1 MPVKRPRGAWTAQA
15 SGGYKAVT
23 QIPVDPRGVAR
34 LMAVVVAS
42 IASLSLAG
50 QFFKHM
56 LGYDYVMGFVPLF
69 DLNGER
75 NVPTWFSSSMLLLC
89 CVLLAAIAHSEGRE
103 GGRDVLH
110 WRLLSAIFLFMSVDE
125 AVQIHEQTIDPL
137 RSVFG
142 TGGIF
147 HYAWSVLGLAFVLA
161 FAVVYFPFVARLDA
175 RTRRLFVVSGALF
188 VGGALGMEFVQGWHD
203 GLYGMDG
210 TTALITTVE
219 EVLEM
224 SGVVVFV
231 YALLS
236 RLGSHGSVVRFCAGE
251 EAASQVQRA
260 LPESAKVSPPTG
272 TKRQS

>member
-1 MPVKRPRGAWTAQA
+1 MTR
-15 SGGYKAVT
+15 
-23 QIPVDPRGVAR
+23 IPVDPRGVAR
-34 LMAVVVAS
+34 LMAVVVLS

-50 QFFKHM
+50 QFLKHA
-56 LGYDYVMGFVPLF
+56 LGHDYLFGFVPLF

-75 NVPTWFSSSMLLLC
+75 NVPAWFSSSMLLLC
-89 CVLLAAIAHSEGRE
+89 SVLLAAVASSEGRG
-103 GGRDVLH
+103 GGRDVLR
-110 WRLLSAIFLFMSVDE
+110 WRVLSAVFLCMSVDE

-147 HYAWSVLGLAFVLA
+147 HYAWSIAGLAFVLV
-161 FAVVYFPFVARLDA
+161 FAVAYAPFVARLDA

-188 VGGALGMEFVQGWHD
+188 VGGALGVELVQGWHD
-203 GLYGMDG
+203 GLYGVDG

-224 SGVVVFV
+224 SGITVFV

-236 RLGSHGSVVRFCAGE
+236 RLGSYGSVVRFCAGE
-251 EAASQVQRA
+251 EAIPQLQRA
-260 LPESAKVSPPTG
+260 LPESTKVSPSTG

>member
-1 MPVKRPRGAWTAQA
+1 MTR
-15 SGGYKAVT
+15 
-23 QIPVDPRGVAR
+23 IPVDPRRVAR
-34 LMAVVVAS
+34 GLAAVVAA
-42 IASLSLAG
+42 IASLSLVG
-50 QFFKHM
+50 QFCKHA
-56 LGYDYVMGFVPLF
+56 LGQDYLLGFVPLF

-75 NVPTWFSSSMLLLC
+75 NVPAWFSSSMLLLC
-89 CVLLAAIAHSEGRE
+89 SVLIAAVAHSERRG
-103 GGRDVLH
+103 GGRDALR
-110 WRLLSAIFLFMSVDE
+110 WRGLSAIFLVMSVDE

-147 HYAWSVLGLAFVLA
+147 HYAWSVLGLAFVLV
-161 FAVVYFPFVARLDA
+161 FAAAYLPFVARLDA
-175 RTRRLFVVSGALF
+175 PTRRLFVASGALY

-203 GLYGMDG
+203 GLYGVDG

-236 RLGSHGSVVRFCAGE
+236 RLGSQGSIMQFRVE
-251 EAASQVQRA
+251 EEPVPQLQRA
-260 LPESAKVSPPTG
+260 VPESAKVSPSTG